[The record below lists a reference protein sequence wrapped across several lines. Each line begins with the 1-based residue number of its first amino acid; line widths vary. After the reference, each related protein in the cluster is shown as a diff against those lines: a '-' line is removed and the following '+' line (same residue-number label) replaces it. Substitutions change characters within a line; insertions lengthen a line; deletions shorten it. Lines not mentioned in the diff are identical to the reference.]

1 MRPTLLRTPLVAC
14 AAVACLALHAS
25 STQQRVRVLFVG
37 NSLTTVN
44 DVPDL
49 VARLA
54 AAAGQPFQ
62 HRTVAFDGYSLEDHW
77 HRGDARRAIAEGGWS
92 IVVLQQGPS
101 ALPESRT
108 LLRDYARRFDGEARR
123 IGARTA
129 LYMVW
134 PAADRRADFEG
145 VKLSYL
151 TAAHDVDGLFIP
163 AGEAWREAWRRD
175 NQLELYGSD
184 GFHPTPAGSY
194 LAALVMFDVFFA
206 RTPIGLPPLVVPARR
221 ADLLQRVAADVSGR
235 FAAQP
240 R

>member
-1 MRPTLLRTPLVAC
+1 MRFLRTSLNGC
-14 AAVACLALHAS
+14 LAAACLSLPVS
-25 STQQRVRVLFVG
+25 SEPQPRRVLFIG

-44 DVPDL
+44 NVPDL

-77 HRGDARRAIAEGGWS
+77 NRGDARRAIAEGGWS

-101 ALPESRT
+101 ALPESRA
-108 LLRDYARRFDGEARR
+108 LLRDYVRRFDGDARR

-134 PAADRRADFEG
+134 PAADRRGDFAD
-145 VKLSYL
+145 VKLSYR
-151 TAAHDVDGLFIP
+151 TAAHDIDGLFIP
-163 AGEAWREAWRRD
+163 GGEAWLEAWRHDQR
-175 NQLELYGSD
+175 LELYGSD

-194 LAALVMFDVFFA
+194 LVALVMFDVLFA
-206 RTPIGLPPLVVPARR
+206 RRPIGLPSLVAPAHR
-221 ADLLQRVAADVSGR
+221 AELLQRVAADVVER
-235 FAAQP
+235 L
-240 R
+240 RHR

>member
-1 MRPTLLRTPLVAC
+1 MNIVRTSLIGWV
-14 AAVACLALHAS
+14 AVACLGLPVSAERQTL
-25 STQQRVRVLFVG
+25 RVLFIG

-44 DVPDL
+44 NVPDL

-77 HRGDARRAIAEGGWS
+77 NRGDARHAIAEGGWS

-101 ALPESRT
+101 ALPTSRA
-108 LLRDYARRFDGEARR
+108 LLRDYVRRFDGEARR

-134 PAADRRADFEG
+134 PAADRRADFES
-145 VKLSYL
+145 VRLSYR
-151 TAAHDVDGLFIP
+151 TSAHDVDGLFIP
-163 AGEAWREAWRRD
+163 GGEAWLEAWRHDQR
-175 NQLELYGSD
+175 LELYGSD

-194 LAALVMFDVFFA
+194 LVALVMFDVLFT
-206 RTPIGLPPLVVPARR
+206 RTPIGLPSLGAPAHD
-221 ADLLQRVAADVSGR
+221 AELLQRVAADVVERSR
-235 FAAQP
+235 K

>member
-1 MRPTLLRTPLVAC
+1 MTVVRTSLIGCVV
-14 AAVACLALHAS
+14 VACLSLVAS
-25 STQQRVRVLFVG
+25 PEPETRRVLFIG

-44 DVPDL
+44 NVPDL
-49 VARLA
+49 VAQLA
-54 AAAGQPFQ
+54 GAAGQPFQ

-77 HRGDARRAIAEGGWS
+77 HRGDARRAIAGGGWS

-101 ALPESRT
+101 ALPQSRT
-108 LLRDYARRFDGEARR
+108 LLRDYVRRFDGEARR

-134 PAADRRADFEG
+134 PAADRRGDFED
-145 VKLSYL
+145 VKVSYS

-163 AGEAWREAWRRD
+163 GGEAWRHD
-175 NQLELYGSD
+175 QHLELYGSD

-194 LAALVMFDVFFA
+194 LVALVMFDALFA
-206 RTPIGLPPLVVPARR
+206 RTPIGLPPLVAPAHR
-221 ADLLQRVAADVSGR
+221 AELLQRVAADVVERSR
-235 FAAQP
+235 T